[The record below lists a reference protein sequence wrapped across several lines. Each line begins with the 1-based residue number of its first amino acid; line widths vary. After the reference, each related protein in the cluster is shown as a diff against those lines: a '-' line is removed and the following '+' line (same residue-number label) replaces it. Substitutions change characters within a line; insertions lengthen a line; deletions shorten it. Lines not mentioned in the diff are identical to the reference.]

1 LPPFFSAVFFSEHG
15 IDGMVAFHAGSSI
28 PFRAMRRF
36 VRRPLTEGF
45 YQASDGQDR
54 TNIVDLKFIQSNPD
68 SETFFQSGKQIDER
82 HGIQDSR
89 CQQVRPRA

>member
-1 LPPFFSAVFFSEHG
+1 MPGRASRFAPCAVSF
-15 IDGMVAFHAGSSI
+15 AG
-28 PFRAMRRF
+28 
-36 VRRPLTEGF
+36 PLTKGF